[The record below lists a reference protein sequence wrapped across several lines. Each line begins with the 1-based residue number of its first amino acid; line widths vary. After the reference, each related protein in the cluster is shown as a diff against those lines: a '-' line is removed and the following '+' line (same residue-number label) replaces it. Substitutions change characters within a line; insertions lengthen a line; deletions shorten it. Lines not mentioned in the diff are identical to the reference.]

1 MSQTRL
7 LISLLL
13 LASLF
18 SCSYG
23 FVLEGTHGGEKIA
36 LDPSTNKTHL
46 REAGMILDS
55 YLERSFS
62 SMGLLSQKA
71 PQYSLICSIVST
83 SRERITSESLK
94 KADRYRLNITVVATL
109 SDTGGKVV
117 WHSTFTDQGT
127 FSEGG
132 QDEDALDEACREISL
147 QIARAVA
154 TLSL

>member
-1 MSQTRL
+1 
-7 LISLLL
+7 
-13 LASLF
+13 
-18 SCSYG
+18 
-23 FVLEGTHGGEKIA
+23 
-36 LDPSTNKTHL
+36 
-46 REAGMILDS
+46 MILDS

-71 PQYSLICSIVST
+71 PQYSLKCSIVST

-94 KADRYRLNITVVATL
+94 TTDRYRLNITVLATL
-109 SDTGGKVV
+109 SDMGGKTM

-132 QDEDALDEACREISL
+132 VDEDALDEACREISL